1 MADQRNLPPTPPP
14 AEGPQ
19 APPNIFDL
27 AGAGSSPPPASAAPP
42 PSQEQAQ
49 GPNPVLIFRQVVMLL
64 QILVRYFPE
73 LMPAVRRFLEEVQD
87 IAAERSGVKKGR
99 KRRKKTATEEE

>member
-1 MADQRNLPPTPPP
+1 MADQRNLPPVPPP

-19 APPNIFDL
+19 APPDIFGL
-27 AGAGSSPPPASAAPP
+27 AGAGSPPPASA
-42 PSQEQAQ
+42 PSPSPQGEAR

-73 LMPAVRRFLEEVQD
+73 LMPAVKRFLEEVQE
-87 IAAERSGVKKGR
+87 IAAERSGAKKGR
-99 KRRKKTATEEE
+99 KRRKKATAEEE

>member
-27 AGAGSSPPPASAAPP
+27 AGAGSPPPPASAPP
-42 PSQEQAQ
+42 SSQEQAQ